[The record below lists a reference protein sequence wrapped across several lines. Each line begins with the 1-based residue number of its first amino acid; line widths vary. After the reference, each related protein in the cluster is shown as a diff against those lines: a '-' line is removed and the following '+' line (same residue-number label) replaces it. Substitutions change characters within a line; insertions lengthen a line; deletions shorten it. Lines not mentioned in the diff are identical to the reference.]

1 MALSPLALAM
11 LPEEVL
17 LHVLRYLRGVDLA
30 RLACIARRFSV
41 VEVKGVEP
49 GAAAGV
55 TEHDEGSQLQ
65 QALYQ
70 TRAVLSIFI
79 CLIGA
84 VLHIKNLYEMAA
96 TDTANK

>member
-41 VEVKGVEP
+41 VEGKGVEP
-49 GAAAGV
+49 GAAAAGV
-55 TEHDEGSQLQ
+55 TEHEEGLQLQ
-65 QALYQ
+65 QALYT
-70 TRAVLSIFI
+70 TRAVLSIMSHP
-79 CLIGA
+79 A
-84 VLHIKNLYEMAA
+84 VLHIRNLYEMTA
-96 TDTANK
+96 TDTAK

>member
-55 TEHDEGSQLQ
+55 TEHEEGSQLQ
-65 QALYQ
+65 QAL
-70 TRAVLSIFI
+70 
-79 CLIGA
+79 
-84 VLHIKNLYEMAA
+84 
-96 TDTANK
+96 

>member
-49 GAAAGV
+49 GAAAAGV
-55 TEHDEGSQLQ
+55 TEHEEGSQLQ
-65 QALYQ
+65 QALY
-70 TRAVLSIFI
+70 TARAVLSIL
-79 CLIGA
+79 CLI
-84 VLHIKNLYEMAA
+84 LLFYI
-96 TDTANK
+96 